1 MDESEMM
8 EAISESLTDYLEDE
22 DFNIKTF
29 DDKVFLTGD
38 KGLFL
43 KFNNCCCVRFN
54 NFSNWFLKKT
64 HLIVSVPSSST
75 AFST

>member
-43 KFNNCCCVRFN
+43 KFKNGDEFEITI
-54 NFSNWFLKKT
+54 KKR
-64 HLIVSVPSSST
+64 
-75 AFST
+75 

>member
-1 MDESEMM
+1 MM

-43 KFNNCCCVRFN
+43 KFKNGDEFEITI
-54 NFSNWFLKKT
+54 KKR
-64 HLIVSVPSSST
+64 
-75 AFST
+75 